1 MNHLTEE
8 QLIEHYY
15 AESPQSAR
23 IDRHLR
29 ECSACAETYAVLR
42 SDLDAIEPITAPA
55 RAALHGEKV
64 WQSIRNVVPAYEPKQ
79 YEPKQPRHWH
89 RFSMLKGLSM
99 ATACTLLIVVAFFA
113 GRQWDNPPRPPQ
125 LQTAANIQPRQ
136 PIVLVV
142 LGEHLGRSERLLV
155 ALKHGDSAESPA
167 LVKAEAQDLLSANRF
182 YRESATKSG
191 DAAFAAA
198 LDRLERVLVE
208 IANEPDSAS
217 PARLAELQNELNT
230 DGLLFEVRVLRSR
243 VQDEQEEPQPGP
255 VRTLGVLI

>member
-15 AESPQSAR
+15 AESPQSTR
-23 IDRHLR
+23 IDQHLR
-29 ECSACAETYAVLR
+29 QCSECAETYAALR

-55 RAALHGEKV
+55 RTALHGEQV
-64 WQSIRNVVPAYEPKQ
+64 WQAIRNFVPVYEQKQ
-79 YEPKQPRHWH
+79 RGFWQ
-89 RFSMLKGLSM
+89 RFGNQKALSF
-99 ATACTLLIVVAFFA
+99 ATACTLLIAVAFFA
-113 GRQWDNPPRPPQ
+113 GRQWESYQRPPQ
-125 LQTAANIQPRQ
+125 VQTAENNRTRQ

-142 LGEHLGRSERLLV
+142 LGDHLGRSERLLV
-155 ALKHGDSAESPA
+155 ALKHGDSTESTA

-208 IANEPDSAS
+208 IANEPDNAS
-217 PARLAELQNELNT
+217 PARLAELQKELNT
-230 DGLLFEVRVLRSR
+230 DGLLFEVRVLRSH
-243 VQDEQEEPQPGP
+243 VQDEQKEQQPAA